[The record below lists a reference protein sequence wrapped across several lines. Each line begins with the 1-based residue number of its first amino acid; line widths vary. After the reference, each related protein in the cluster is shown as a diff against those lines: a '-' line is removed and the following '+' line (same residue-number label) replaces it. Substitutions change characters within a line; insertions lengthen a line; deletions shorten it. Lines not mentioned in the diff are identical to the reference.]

1 MSKVEKNRE
10 NCKKLGLEYSKDRDC
25 PRSFPCFDKRLKTC
39 SNTKGELLFN
49 PFYDAKMF
57 WTKAAYDT
65 SKALDPKTSYSKTR
79 RGRQHKEYADE
90 NFKNLMHWTDGKSLP
105 SIEPSEGS
113 MKGLRPLASK
123 MGRKTRFLRLADR
136 PIPIDEYVED
146 YYLEGLPESP
156 SQSPNKGLETMEER
170 IAAAEASPTHQAQ
183 LAKVRRAMQ
192 IQKERK
198 NKPPSERW
206 SISRLLLGDGT
217 RKLSKKNKKRKPSK
231 KNKKRKKTKNKRPN
245 PYNKRSRRNK

>member
-1 MSKVEKNRE
+1 MSKAEKNRE
-10 NCKKLGLEYSKDRDC
+10 DCKKLGLEYSKDRDC

-39 SNTKGELLFN
+39 SNTKGELLFT

-57 WTKAAYDT
+57 WTKAVYDS
-65 SKALDPKTSYSKTR
+65 SKALDPNTSYSKTR
-79 RGRQHKEYADE
+79 RGKQYKEHADE
-90 NFKNLMHWTDGKSLP
+90 DFKNLMHWTDSKSLP

-113 MKGLRPLASK
+113 MKGLRSLASQT
-123 MGRKTRFLRLADR
+123 GRKTRFLRLADR

-156 SQSPNKGLETMEER
+156 SRNPNQGLETMEER

-183 LAKVRRAMQ
+183 LAKVRRAME

-198 NKPPSERW
+198 NKPPSNRGFL
-206 SISRLLLGDGT
+206 SRLILGDGT
-217 RKLSKKNKKRKPSK
+217 RKKSKKKRKKSK
-231 KNKKRKKTKNKRPN
+231 KHKKRKKTRNKGPN
-245 PYNKRSRRNK
+245 PYSKRSRKNK

>member
-10 NCKKLGLEYSKDRDC
+10 DCKKIGLEYSKDRDC
-25 PRSFPCFDKRLKTC
+25 PRSFPCYDKRLKTC

-79 RGRQHKEYADE
+79 RGRQYKEHADE

-105 SIEPSEGS
+105 SIEPSKGS
-113 MKGLRPLASK
+113 MKGIRPLASK
-123 MGRKTRFLRLADR
+123 MGRKSRFLRLADK
-136 PIPIDEYVED
+136 PIAIDDYVED

-156 SQSPNKGLETMEER
+156 SQSPNQGLETMEER

-198 NKPPSERW
+198 NKPPSDRGF
-206 SISRLLLGDGT
+206 ISRLLLGDGT
-217 RKLSKKNKKRKPSK
+217 KKQSK

-245 PYNKRSRRNK
+245 PYSRRSRKNK

>member
-10 NCKKLGLEYSKDRDC
+10 DCKKLGLEYSKDRDC
-25 PRSFPCFDKRLKTC
+25 PRSFPCYDKRLKTC
-39 SNTKGELLFN
+39 SNTKGEMLFN

-57 WTKAAYDT
+57 WTKAIYDS

-79 RGRQHKEYADE
+79 RGRQDKEYADE
-90 NFKNLMHWTDGKSLP
+90 NFKNLMHWTDSKSLP

-113 MKGLRPLASK
+113 MKGLRSLASQT
-123 MGRKTRFLRLADR
+123 GRKTRFLRLADR
-136 PIPIDEYVED
+136 SIPIDEYVED

-156 SQSPNKGLETMEER
+156 SRNPNKGLETMEER

-198 NKPPSERW
+198 NKPPSNRGFL
-206 SISRLLLGDGT
+206 SRLILGDGT
-217 RKLSKKNKKRKPSK
+217 RKKSKKKKKKSK
-231 KNKKRKKTKNKRPN
+231 KHKQRKKTRNKGPN
-245 PYNKRSRRNK
+245 PYSKRSRKNK